1 MKLHLVLPLLLTLA
15 LVAGAATAQTS
26 ALTGRVSDGSSGLR
40 LHGAHAV
47 LIGADTTLGA
57 VADTSGTFRFNR
69 VHAGRHK
76 LTVSFIGYASWRG
89 DVELIPGRTAE
100 LEIELTPV
108 GIVGNPITVT
118 ASKRPE
124 KVLDAPASVTVLSTR
139 DVETRTVLSTSD
151 LLKGAPAVDLVSTG
165 LNSSRI
171 VIRGFNDNLA
181 KSLLTM
187 VDYRIAQVP
196 TIRLSAMQLIPIG
209 AADVDR
215 IEIVSGPGAALYGP
229 NSANG
234 VVHILTKSPFE
245 SAGTTVSVAGGER
258 SVFMGSIRHAG
269 TLSERWGYKFS
280 TQYYAGRD
288 FEFVDPI
295 EAQARSAAV
304 SAGASPDTLRIGARN
319 YDVENLALDGRVDYR
334 FPSGASII
342 LHGGLTRGNNI
353 EISPTGAV
361 QAVDALVRYLQARFS
376 YRDLFAQLF
385 YNHLDSGET
394 FSLRTGDEFR
404 QDSGFLVGQIQH
416 NVAPIARTRLT
427 YGADVFLTRPGTE
440 GSTHGL
446 FEDDDDINELGVYTQ
461 VEHEVSDRLE
471 IVAAARADYHN
482 VIDDVFLSPRLAVV
496 YKPMLG
502 QTARVTYNRAF
513 QTPSADQF
521 FTDVVGQRD
530 VFMLGPL
537 GSSLGFRTSTDL
549 RAVGVPRAALQFSR
563 SDSGLPRY
571 RSPFAPLDPRG
582 LTPESFIDFDDP
594 IFAGVLWSVA
604 RDALAVGL
612 PMQLEEQGVIAPVA
626 ADAMAEAL
634 ESVLPRSIDGLRN
647 TAMILDLDE
656 QQFVPLEQLL
666 DVDPLDVTTT
676 ETFEIGYKA
685 FLSRSLIAS
694 VDLYHTRV
702 DNFVG
707 PFLVATPNI
716 FLDGASIEPGLEQEL
731 IDRLSR
737 PEYAGERAALQFL
750 DELNFIGNENGTPAD
765 EVAFLMAVSAAQI
778 PLGTISPEGAS
789 DPTAVLL
796 VRRNF
801 GDISLS
807 GLDATITFL
816 PGPAWMIGTTL
827 SLMSDNFF
835 RNVDGVQ
842 DVALNAPKTKAGF
855 FVGHRFD
862 ELGIDTSVR
871 VRFVDGFP
879 VRSDVYI
886 GEVDPYSLIDL
897 SLNYRFPYS
906 SITSINLTIQNLT
919 DNKHREFV
927 GVPEIGRVGILRLS
941 RTF

>member
-1 MKLHLVLPLLLTLA
+1 MKFHLLLPLLLTLA
-15 LVAGAATAQTS
+15 LAAGTARAQTS
-26 ALTGRVSDGSSGLR
+26 AFSGHVSDASSGLR

-47 LIGADTTLGA
+47 LTAADTTLGA

-69 VHAGRHK
+69 VRAGRYQ
-76 LTVSFIGYASWRG
+76 LTVSFVGYVSWRD
-89 DVELIPGRTAE
+89 DVELLPARTME
-100 LEIELTPV
+100 LEVELTPA
-108 GIVGNPITVT
+108 GIVANPITIT
-118 ASKRPE
+118 ASKRQE

-139 DVETRTVLSTSD
+139 DVETKTVLSPAD
-151 LLKGAPAVDLVSTG
+151 LLKGVPGVDLVSTG

-280 TQYYAGRD
+280 SQYYAGRD

-304 SAGASPDTLRIGARN
+304 FAGASPDTLRIGARN
-319 YDVENLALDGRVDYR
+319 YDVKNLALDGRVDYR
-334 FPSGASII
+334 FPSGASIT
-342 LHGGLTRGNNI
+342 LHGGMTRGDNI

-376 YRDLFAQLF
+376 YRELFAQLF

-416 NVAPIARTRLT
+416 NVAPAARTRLT

-440 GSTHGL
+440 GSTHGH
-446 FEDDDDINELGVYTQ
+446 FEDDDDINELGAYAQ
-461 VEHEVSDRLE
+461 VEHEISDRLE

-482 VIDDVFLSPRLAVV
+482 VIDGVFLSPRLAAVF
-496 YKPMLG
+496 KPMPG
-502 QTARVTYNRAF
+502 QTTRLTYNRAF

-537 GSSLGFRTSTDL
+537 ESSLGFRTSTDL
-549 RAVGVPRAALQFSR
+549 KAVGAPRTALRFSR

-594 IFAGVLWSVA
+594 VFAGVLWGVA
-604 RDALAVGL
+604 RDALAIGL
-612 PMQLEEQGVIAPVA
+612 PMQLEEQGVIAPGA

-634 ESVLPRSIDGLRN
+634 ESVLPHSIDGLRN

-656 QQFVPLEQLL
+656 QRFVPLEQLL

-676 ETFEIGYKA
+676 ETFELGYKA
-685 FLSRSLIAS
+685 FLSRSLIAA

-707 PFLVATPNI
+707 P
-716 FLDGASIEPGLEQEL
+716 
-731 IDRLSR
+731 
-737 PEYAGERAALQFL
+737 
-750 DELNFIGNENGTPAD
+750 
-765 EVAFLMAVSAAQI
+765 
-778 PLGTISPEGAS
+778 
-789 DPTAVLL
+789 
-796 VRRNF
+796 
-801 GDISLS
+801 
-807 GLDATITFL
+807 
-816 PGPAWMIGTTL
+816 
-827 SLMSDNFF
+827 
-835 RNVDGVQ
+835 
-842 DVALNAPKTKAGF
+842 
-855 FVGHRFD
+855 
-862 ELGIDTSVR
+862 
-871 VRFVDGFP
+871 
-879 VRSDVYI
+879 
-886 GEVDPYSLIDL
+886 
-897 SLNYRFPYS
+897 
-906 SITSINLTIQNLT
+906 
-919 DNKHREFV
+919 
-927 GVPEIGRVGILRLS
+927 
-941 RTF
+941 